1 MDLFDINVIKPLL
14 AAHGFHFSKSK
25 GQNFLTARWVPE
37 RIAEESGVDSRCGV
51 MEIGP
56 GIGVLTSEL
65 AKHAAKV
72 CAVELDKLLIPVLAE
87 TLADFDNI
95 TVIEGD
101 ALALDIPALV
111 EREFPGLRPCV
122 CANLPYNI
130 TSPLLTA
137 LIDSR
142 CFASITVMIQREV
155 ARRIC
160 AKPGSAD
167 YGAFTVYANY
177 HTEPKIL
184 FDVPPDCFIPR
195 PKVYSS
201 VITLTPRKEKQP
213 VKSEEMFFKVVKASF
228 LQRRKTLVNGL
239 SSFFGNQFSEEELA
253 DILTDCGF
261 SPMVRGE
268 TLGIP
273 EFAAL
278 ADKLW
283 EHSGN

>member
-37 RIAEESGVDSRCGV
+37 RIAEESGIDADCGV
-51 MEIGP
+51 LEIGP

-65 AKHAAKV
+65 GKAAGKV
-72 CAVELDKLLIPVLAE
+72 CAVELDKMLIPVLAE
-87 TLADFDNI
+87 TLADRDNI
-95 TVIEGD
+95 KVIEGD
-101 ALALDIPALV
+101 ILKLDIPALV
-111 EREFPGLRPCV
+111 EREFAGLKPCV

-130 TSPLLTA
+130 TTPVLSA
-137 LIDSR
+137 LIDSG
-142 CFASITVMIQREV
+142 CFHSITVMVQREV
-155 ARRIC
+155 AHRIC
-160 AKPGSAD
+160 SRPGTAD

-184 FDVPPDCFIPR
+184 FDVPPSCFIPQ

-201 VITLTPRKEKQP
+201 VISLTPRKVKQE
-213 VKSEEMFFKVVKASF
+213 VKNEDMFFKTVKASF

-239 SSFFGNQFSEEELA
+239 SSFFGDRLSKDELIGA
-253 DILTDCGF
+253 ILACGF
-261 SPMVRGE
+261 NERVRGE
-268 TLGIP
+268 TLSVA

-278 ADKLW
+278 SDRLY
-283 EHSGN
+283 ELMN